1 MLLKV
6 PVFMFE
12 MVVTA
17 AALLLQK
24 LAKTWIW
31 LTKISCSRLPA
42 DLLALLAQYNDTRA
56 HQKKI
61 VSIINQRISACLAF
75 SPSSFLLNNHAIYF
89 HCGALIAVD
98 QSWGQSCSDDFKR
111 HVTDVKLSVSP
122 QLLSVC
128 YFSDSTVV
136 VGRLHRLI
144 VGNQTM
150 FKESWKLQDDRDI
163 RAHDGC
169 ILNTAL
175 LDQSSEKVCS
185 LMNFNEHKPC

>member
-111 HVTDVKLSVSP
+111 HFTDVKLSVSP

-136 VGRLHRLI
+136 VGSLHRLI

>member
-136 VGRLHRLI
+136 VGSLHRLI

>member
-111 HVTDVKLSVSP
+111 HFTDVKLSVSP

-136 VGRLHRLI
+136 VRRLHRLI

>member
-1 MLLKV
+1 
-6 PVFMFE
+6 

-42 DLLALLAQYNDTRA
+42 DLLALLHHNIMT
-56 HQKKI
+56 HEHTKKKI
-61 VSIINQRISACLAF
+61 VSIINQRISTCLAF

-89 HCGALIAVD
+89 HCGALVAVD

-111 HVTDVKLSVSP
+111 HFTDVKLSVSP

-136 VGRLHRLI
+136 VGSLHRLI
-144 VGNQTM
+144 KRCSKNHENSRMTM
-150 FKESWKLQDDRDI
+150 TFMMGVFWTQLYLISLLKKAVLSW
-163 RAHDGC
+163 
-169 ILNTAL
+169 T
-175 LDQSSEKVCS
+175 
-185 LMNFNEHKPC
+185 LMNINLAKWSL